1 MPEERPPAILAFDTA
16 GAALSAAV
24 CRGRRVLAGLHLPMQ
39 RGHVELLLPCVQG
52 VLKAAGLRLADLD
65 AIATTVGP
73 GSFTGLRTG
82 LAAAQGL
89 ALGADLP
96 LVGIGRY
103 SALAASLPNPAARP
117 LVIAFDSKARSL
129 YVQTLGPDLQPLP
142 GWPAEG
148 RNLTA
153 EEAAAALRGMNPLL
167 AGDGAPMLL
176 AAGLEGADTGR
187 RALTAPMVAAAA
199 AAELAAGRTGWPPQP
214 LYLAPPRA
222 KLPKDGGRLRARAG

>member
-1 MPEERPPAILAFDTA
+1 MPEEPCPAILAFDTA

-39 RGHVELLLPCVQG
+39 RGHVELLLPCIEG
-52 VLKAAGLRLADLD
+52 ALKAAGLRLTDLD

-89 ALGADLP
+89 AFGADLP
-96 LVGIGRY
+96 LIGIDRY
-103 SALAASLPNPAARP
+103 TALAASLSNTCSRP
-117 LVIAFDSKARSL
+117 VAIAFDSKTHSL
-129 YVQTLGPDLQPLP
+129 YVQALGPDLQPLP

-153 EEAAAALRGMNPLL
+153 EEAAAALDGLNPLL
-167 AGDGAPMLL
+167 AGDGAPMPL

-222 KLPKDGGRLRARAG
+222 KVPKDGGRLRARAG